1 MTSQD
6 PNAPDDRPS
15 LGNRIKAFLL
25 RQTDDPRRNLN
36 WVISGAVLFFLGL
49 GLVFY
54 AEKQLPSSLAQ
65 ELTALVGLACLSIG
79 AILTACGYISLSLL
93 RIFRFIND
101 ESDPKRSP
109 PRH

>member
-1 MTSQD
+1 MTR
-6 PNAPDDRPS
+6 PDLAAGQPPLRS
-15 LGNRIKAFLL
+15 RIKAFLL
-25 RQTDDPRRNLN
+25 RQTDNPRRNLN

-79 AILTACGYISLSLL
+79 AILAGCGYISLSLL